1 MISISSRRAGSAAV
15 VQVSGRIDV
24 ETAPDF
30 EHACVEVVRG
40 AEKVVVLDLGGVQYI
55 SSTGLRSLL
64 VIGKE
69 LQERGGVLRLAN
81 LTPTVG
87 QLFEQS
93 RFCSLFPCFNSVEKA
108 ANG

>member
-1 MISISSRRAGSAAV
+1 M
-15 VQVSGRIDV
+15 QVSGRIDV

-93 RFCSLFPCFNSVEKA
+93 RFYSLFPCFESVEKA
-108 ANG
+108 AQG

>member
-1 MISISSRRAGSAAV
+1 MISISSRREGSATV
-15 VQVSGRIDV
+15 VQASGRIDV
-24 ETAPDF
+24 ETAPGF
-30 EHACVEVVRG
+30 EHACMEVVRG
-40 AEKVVVLDLGGVQYI
+40 AEKVVVLDMGGVQYI

-69 LQERGGVLRLAN
+69 LQGRGGVLRLAN

-93 RFCSLFPCFNSVEKA
+93 RFYSLFPCFDSVEKA
-108 ANG
+108 VAG

>member
-1 MISISSRRAGSAAV
+1 M
-15 VQVSGRIDV
+15 QVSGRIDV

-40 AEKVVVLDLGGVQYI
+40 AEKVVVLDMGGVQYI

-81 LTPTVG
+81 LNDVVG

-93 RFCSLFPCFNSVEKA
+93 RFNSLFPCFDSVEKA
-108 ANG
+108 AEE

>member
-1 MISISSRRAGSAAV
+1 MISISSRREGSATV

-24 ETAPDF
+24 ETAPGFQHD
-30 EHACVEVVRG
+30 CVEVVRG

-64 VIGKE
+64 VIGKY
-69 LQERGGVLRLAN
+69 QQQRGGVLRLAN
-81 LTPTVG
+81 LTPTVA

-93 RFCSLFPCFNSVEKA
+93 NFQSLFPCFDSAEKA
-108 ANG
+108 AEG